1 MSGPGL
7 NGTAV
12 YYDGRTVVA
21 GSSHETAW
29 HILIAA
35 WNGDVTIVMLR
46 LVSSVRMKD
55 VATEAAIRTIT
66 TASIESA
73 MMSRLGRLE
82 GIGISFKKQGRG
94 VHTSIS
100 FLQSQTMLRTV
111 LS

>member
-55 VATEAAIRTIT
+55 VATEAIRTIT

-73 MMSRLGRLE
+73 MMSRLGRL
-82 GIGISFKKQGRG
+82 GGDWDQ
-94 VHTSIS
+94 
-100 FLQSQTMLRTV
+100 L
-111 LS
+111 